1 MNNQID
7 PPLPTL
13 PTSFAGL
20 TPHQIW
26 IALAAFAVA
35 VIVRLL
41 KSDVVPPPLSEI
53 PPKTRPVVALVLG
66 QLSGVLAAAAIPG
79 INVETA
85 LLGGLVS
92 AALAIAGH
100 DIIIE
105 RIRDGLEFF
114 AEPPVPAATEDAA
127 RPVRST
133 VITPPPMPQSPSL
146 PSADSGAIL
155 PPAEP
160 PTKPT
165 AEKEDTQ

>member
-1 MNNQID
+1 MTIQID
-7 PPLPTL
+7 PTLPTL
-13 PTSFAGL
+13 PASFSGL
-20 TPHQIW
+20 TKHQIW

-35 VIVRLL
+35 TIVRLL
-41 KSDVVPPPLSEI
+41 KSEVVPPPLSDI
-53 PPKTRPVVALVLG
+53 PAKTRPVVALILG

-79 INVETA
+79 IDVKTA

-100 DIIIE
+100 DIIVE

-114 AEPPVPAATEDAA
+114 AKPPVPAATEDAA

-133 VITPPPMPQSPSL
+133 VITPPPMPQPPAL
-146 PSADSGAIL
+146 PSTDSGAIL

-165 AEKEDTQ
+165 AEKEPQP